1 MSGLGDE
8 RLDRGYRAAND
19 TLDERPSA
27 ATRASILAAAA
38 RQVQAG
44 PRDAQALRRVP
55 RAGAMLRWPM
65 AAAAAVLLSTLAV
78 MMAVR
83 TEREM
88 PSFSP
93 PAEIAEPR
101 ATTASD
107 SPSVAASSVHQSAP
121 AGADVSK
128 PTAPSAASSAASDS
142 PAAERK
148 RALAKESGIASPPI
162 AVPPATTPP
171 AAALSSAPTTR
182 DQAAAS
188 AQIDAKVMAATEGA
202 RAKEEVAA
210 QFSPA
215 MPASPSPA
223 REASRSNE
231 SATAPAAP
239 AVSMPQA
246 KADATLP
253 TEAEGRRNER
263 SDGAS
268 ASLSKLRQAPAPT
281 GALGAGAS
289 APRSEPDA
297 GPEVTLRAEDWLEKI
312 IKLRMGGRH
321 DEADAELK
329 RFRERYP
336 HVQVPASALPATGTR

>member
-101 ATTASD
+101 ASTASD
-107 SPSVAASSVHQSAP
+107 SAVRCGVVGPSERTGWSRCEQTDRAIGSVECRIRFTCRRTQARAGQGKRDCFAANR
-121 AGADVSK
+121 
-128 PTAPSAASSAASDS
+128 SAASNDTSGRGAIECSDHARPGCRECAGRCQGHGRDRGCARQGRGCSAVFSGDAG
-142 PAAERK
+142 
-148 RALAKESGIASPPI
+148 LA
-162 AVPPATTPP
+162 V
-171 AAALSSAPTTR
+171 
-182 DQAAAS
+182 AS
-188 AQIDAKVMAATEGA
+188 ARG
-202 RAKEEVAA
+202 
-210 QFSPA
+210 
-215 MPASPSPA
+215 
-223 REASRSNE
+223 
-231 SATAPAAP
+231 
-239 AVSMPQA
+239 
-246 KADATLP
+246 
-253 TEAEGRRNER
+253 
-263 SDGAS
+263 
-268 ASLSKLRQAPAPT
+268 
-281 GALGAGAS
+281 
-289 APRSEPDA
+289 
-297 GPEVTLRAEDWLEKI
+297 VT
-312 IKLRMGGRH
+312 
-321 DEADAELK
+321 
-329 RFRERYP
+329 
-336 HVQVPASALPATGTR
+336 Q